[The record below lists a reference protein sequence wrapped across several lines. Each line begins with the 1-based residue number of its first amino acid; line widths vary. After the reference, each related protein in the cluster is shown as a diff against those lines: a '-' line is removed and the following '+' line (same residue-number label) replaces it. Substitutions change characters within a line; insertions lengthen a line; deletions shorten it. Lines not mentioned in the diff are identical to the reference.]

1 MADPNNPWGNGN
13 KGGGKKPPE
22 FDEWLQNLT
31 NKLLGKKKPKS
42 PWGGG
47 PEEPEAKPFNL
58 IPIILIGIV
67 LLFGARSVYQVQPG
81 EQGVVL
87 RFGQFHQTTGPGLNF
102 VIPLVEQVIKV
113 DVENIRKEE
122 FGFRQSNIAGGRNSN
137 RAGSALDLESL
148 MLTSDFNVI
157 QIDWVVQYKISDP
170 ENFLFN
176 IEDPRAAIRDVSESV
191 LRRIVG
197 NRDFNYV
204 LNNRGEVGNSTK
216 EEMQQVLDK
225 YNSGIQ
231 LVVVQLQDVNPPDPV
246 RPSFNEVNEAEQDK
260 IRLGNEAQKERNKK
274 VPKAEGEAKKQID
287 EAQGYAIERVN
298 KAQGDVVRFNAI
310 LKEYK
315 VAREV
320 TRTRLYLETLRE
332 ALPNVQEIIIVD
344 QSKKGMMPLVNIGA
358 AAATTRAVNKQA
370 TSTIPPQQ

>member
-1 MADPNNPWGNGN
+1 MADPNNPWGNR
-13 KGGGKKPPE
+13 GGKKPPE
-22 FDEWLQNLT
+22 FDEWLQNIT
-31 NKLLGKKKPKS
+31 NKLLGKKKSKS
-42 PWGGG
+42 PWGNG
-47 PEEPEAKPFNL
+47 PDEPESKSFNFIPL
-58 IPIILIGIV
+58 ILLAIV
-67 LLFGARSVYQVQPG
+67 VIFGAKSVYQVQPG

-87 RFGQFHQTTGPGLNF
+87 RFGQFHETTGPGLNF

-122 FGFRQSNIAGGRNSN
+122 FGFRQNTTGSG

-157 QIDWVVQYKISDP
+157 QIGWVVQYKIRDP

-204 LNNRGEVGNSTK
+204 LNNREEVGNSTK
-216 EEMQQVLDK
+216 VEMQQVLEK
-225 YNSGIQ
+225 YNSGIM
-231 LVVVQLQDVNPPDPV
+231 LVVVQLQDVNPPDSV

-260 IRLGNEAQKERNKK
+260 IRLGNEAQKERNEK
-274 VPKAEGEAKKQID
+274 VPKAEGVAKQMID
-287 EAQGYAIERVN
+287 EAKGYAIERVN

-310 LKEYK
+310 LKEYRQAK
-315 VAREV
+315 EV
-320 TRTRLYLETLRE
+320 TRTRIYLETLRE
-332 ALPNVQEIIIVD
+332 VLPNVQEVIVVD
-344 QSKKGMMPLVNIGA
+344 QSSKGMMPLVNIGA
-358 AAATTRAVNKQA
+358 AASTVRPQKPSSGVTATANQ
-370 TSTIPPQQ
+370 